1 MLFLSNI
8 QTNRKQPSSRK
19 RWYVMNDNNK
29 RKVVLIVDDEPV
41 TQLMVTVMLQRK
53 NFEVITANDGQ
64 DALEHLMKEQID
76 LVIADVNMPIMGGLT
91 MLQKLRSDGRYQKLP
106 VIMFTAQGQRQI
118 QSDAITKGAT
128 DFLTKPFSSSKLAD
142 MVNHHL
148 APSVV

>member
-1 MLFLSNI
+1 MSE
-8 QTNRKQPSSRK
+8 K
-19 RWYVMNDNNK
+19 NK

-64 DALEHLMKEQID
+64 DALEHLMKEDID
-76 LVIADVNMPIMGGLT
+76 LVIADVNMPKMGGLT
-91 MLQKLRSDGRYQKLP
+91 MLQKLRGDGRYQNLP

-128 DFLTKPFSSSKLAD
+128 DFLTKPFSSGKLAD

-148 APSVV
+148 APSGI